1 MFCCG
6 YHTPAQKNSVTGAT
20 VTVMALSIQVILQV
34 ALLCCVVTTSM
45 AGIPDW
51 RNELS
56 QLEKKVE
63 IQQEEI
69 KSLHQIIEQVEKRL
83 KQLEMKGEF
92 DEVQVQPVGPTLHS
106 C

>member
-1 MFCCG
+1 M
-6 YHTPAQKNSVTGAT
+6 TAAT
-20 VTVMALSIQVILQV
+20 VTVMALRFQVILQV

-45 AGIPDW
+45 AGSPDW
-51 RNELS
+51 LKKLS

-83 KQLEMKGEF
+83 KQLEVKG
-92 DEVQVQPVGPTLHS
+92 
-106 C
+106 

>member
-1 MFCCG
+1 
-6 YHTPAQKNSVTGAT
+6 
-20 VTVMALSIQVILQV
+20 MALSIQVILQV
-34 ALLCCVVTTSM
+34 ALLYCVVTTSM

-83 KQLEMKGEF
+83 KQLEVKG
-92 DEVQVQPVGPTLHS
+92 
-106 C
+106 